1 MLRLFGW
8 LIVIALA
15 WVIVERFV
23 VGAPPPGAPR
33 AASQA
38 AAAAPLP
45 PPPATCETEPAFAA
59 QAAAN
64 ATSETGAQWSVFGR
78 TETGWEIYAPLV
90 MHELGT
96 GCPPNSQAFAAALA
110 AWQTGHRMPAS
121 GTMDE
126 TTLHAFNYAWLLR
139 RPFVAASAHCP
150 APPPLASLATADPN
164 EGFGGKAILL
174 RPGTLAAYRQM
185 AAAAR
190 AESPAIAAN
199 PKLLTIFSGYRD
211 PVADA
216 ADCALKLDCGTPARA
231 GTCSAH
237 RTGLAMDIYL
247 GAAPGFTPASA
258 DDANRLY
265 LSQTPA
271 YQWMVANAARFGFAP
286 YPFEPWHWEWTG
298 EPP

>member
-1 MLRLFGW
+1 MLRIAGW
-8 LIVIALA
+8 LIFIVLA
-15 WVIVERFV
+15 WAIYERFAT
-23 VGAPPPGAPR
+23 GPPPPGAPH
-33 AASQA
+33 AASHPA
-38 AAAAPLP
+38 SARLP
-45 PPPATCETEPAFAA
+45 PPPADCQTEPAFAA
-59 QAAAN
+59 QADAN
-64 ATSETGAQWSVFGR
+64 AASEAGAQWSVFGR
-78 TETGWEIYAPLV
+78 PETGWEIYAPLV
-90 MHELGT
+90 VHELGT
-96 GCPPNSQAFAAALA
+96 SCPPTSQAFAAALA
-110 AWQTGHRMPAS
+110 AWQTGHHLAAS

-126 TTLHAFNYAWLLR
+126 ATLHAFNYAWLAR

-150 APPPLASLATADPN
+150 AAPPLASLATADPS
-164 EGFGGKAILL
+164 EGFGGKTILL
-174 RPGTLAAYRQM
+174 RPGTLAAYRKM
-185 AAAAR
+185 VAAAR
-190 AESPAIAAN
+190 AESPDVATN

-216 ADCALKLDCGTPARA
+216 ADCAIKLDCATPARA

-271 YQWMVANAARFGFAP
+271 YLWMVANAARFGFAP